1 MGGSPE
7 PDTSQTVKD
16 SEWSWHTQAGCAQ
29 ELSWWCCD
37 GDAKEEPMQPGQ
49 ADLMPSGWSQHGTN
63 KGVRSAKHLAEEG
76 VPQCHDTTAL
86 LGSRGCVTSLC
97 HQCPVV
103 SEGDYLSHIV
113 CTESLVVPR
122 AH

>member
-7 PDTSQTVKD
+7 PDTSQTVKG

-37 GDAKEEPMQPGQ
+37 SDAKEEPMQPGQ

-76 VPQCHDTTAL
+76 VPRCYCSPRQQ
-86 LGSRGCVTSLC
+86 GLC
-97 HQCPVV
+97 HLSLPPVPGSV
-103 SEGDYLSHIV
+103 RERL
-113 CTESLVVPR
+113 LVP
-122 AH
+122 HCLY